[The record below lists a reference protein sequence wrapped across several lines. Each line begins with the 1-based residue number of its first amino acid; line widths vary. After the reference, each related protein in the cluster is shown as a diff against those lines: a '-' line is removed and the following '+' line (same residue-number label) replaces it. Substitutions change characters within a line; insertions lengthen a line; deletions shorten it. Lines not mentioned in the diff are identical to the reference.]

1 MSLKLYHHPQT
12 RAAQVVWMLE
22 ELIDLERL
30 PGGYD
35 LIHVDLQK
43 GEHLK
48 GAVKEHNK
56 MSKLPVLVDGDVTVV
71 ESAAIAMYLADKY
84 APGQLAPALEAPAR
98 AAYLRWCVYPAAVIE
113 PCCMAT
119 SAKWPFTPGRVGWG
133 DMDRVI
139 ATLEQEALARGP
151 YLLGE
156 QFTMADVLMG
166 VTLRWMVSFKMM
178 EPRQAVTDYI
188 ARLEERPALK
198 RADEKNNAI
207 IAAHAKES

>member
-1 MSLKLYHHPQT
+1 
-12 RAAQVVWMLE
+12 
-22 ELIDLERL
+22 
-30 PGGYD
+30 
-35 LIHVDLQK
+35 
-43 GEHLK
+43 
-48 GAVKEHNK
+48 
-56 MSKLPVLVDGDVTVV
+56 
-71 ESAAIAMYLADKY
+71 
-84 APGQLAPALEAPAR
+84 
-98 AAYLRWCVYPAAVIE
+98 
-113 PCCMAT
+113 MAT